1 MAIIQHGRYSVKTEA
16 IKMEFR
22 QPILTIGKQEM
33 NDLVFAIIKA
43 QAVPSGMLVTLSR
56 IEVLIGVTCKIS
68 KTFYLILDSMG
79 MNNIHDYSHSVLMGL
94 VNELLQLLR
103 STETRR

>member
-1 MAIIQHGRYSVKTEA
+1 
-16 IKMEFR
+16 MEFR

-43 QAVPSGMLVTLSR
+43 QAVPSGMLVTLSL

-68 KTFYLILDSMG
+68 KTLYLILDSMG